1 MPSLG
6 ELLEGGMVELSA
18 LDVRETASEE
28 STG

>member
-1 MPSLG
+1 MLSLG

-18 LDVRETASEE
+18 LDVRETGSEE